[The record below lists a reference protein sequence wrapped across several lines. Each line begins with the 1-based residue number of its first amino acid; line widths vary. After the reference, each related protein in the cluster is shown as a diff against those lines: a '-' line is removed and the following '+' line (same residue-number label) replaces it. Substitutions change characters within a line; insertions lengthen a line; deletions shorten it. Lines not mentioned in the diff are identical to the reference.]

1 MKSFK
6 TSKEDSAKAFRRL
19 IDYFK
24 TTEEVVSEREID
36 RRWSQ
41 LNQQM
46 YPKTS
51 PKRKKNSFVLY
62 LGIAS
67 VAAALLGVVW
77 FNQPVGQE
85 EIRPLDSF
93 IAQMELTDSL
103 MGEVDEVQLVVDAKR
118 VIPVGKGSVVAYT
131 RNGALS
137 VGEQHIEHGSDETE
151 EYNQLIVP
159 KGKYTRLTLA
169 DGSTMHVNA
178 GSKVIYPRYFKG
190 DRREIYVDGEV
201 YVDVVRNEAK
211 PFILKTS
218 TYRIEVLGTA
228 FNVNAYKNAKTSEV
242 VLLRGSVVVAARDEQ
257 TTRLVPNQLVRV
269 EGGKVMDTQMV
280 DAASYIAWIHG
291 ALLLN
296 NQSMVSILRQLSTY
310 YGVSITAD
318 EKVNELPLSGAI
330 DLNVPLVEVLE
341 RISRIVP
348 IRFTKT
354 EKGYDLKMKDHV

>member
-1 MKSFK
+1 M
-6 TSKEDSAKAFRRL
+6 KAFWHL
-19 IDYFK
+19 IDYYK
-24 TTEEVVSEREID
+24 TTEEVVGEREID

-41 LNQQM
+41 LKQQM
-46 YPKTS
+46 PPVTS
-51 PKRKKNSFVLY
+51 KKRKKSSFVLY

-103 MGEVDEVQLVVDAKR
+103 METVDEVQLIVDAKR
-118 VIPVGKGSVVAYT
+118 VISVGKGSVVAYT
-131 RNGALS
+131 QNGALS
-137 VGEQHIEHGSDETE
+137 VGEQHIERGSDETE
-151 EYNQLIVP
+151 KYNQLIVP
-159 KGKYTRLTLA
+159 KGKHTRLTLA
-169 DGSTMHVNA
+169 DGSTLHINA

-190 DRREIYVDGEV
+190 ERREIYVDGEI
-201 YVDVVRNEAK
+201 YIDVVRNEAK
-211 PFILKTS
+211 PFIVNTS
-218 TYRIEVLGTA
+218 TYRVEVLGTA

-242 VLLRGSVVVAARDEQ
+242 VLLRGSVVVATKDER
-257 TTRLVPNQLVRV
+257 TTRLVPNTLARI
-269 EGGKVMDTQMV
+269 EGGEVMDTQMV

-296 NQSMVSILRQLSTY
+296 NQNMVSILRQLSTY

-318 EKVNELPLSGAI
+318 EEVDQLPLEGAI

-354 EKGYDLKMKDHV
+354 EKGYDLKIKENV